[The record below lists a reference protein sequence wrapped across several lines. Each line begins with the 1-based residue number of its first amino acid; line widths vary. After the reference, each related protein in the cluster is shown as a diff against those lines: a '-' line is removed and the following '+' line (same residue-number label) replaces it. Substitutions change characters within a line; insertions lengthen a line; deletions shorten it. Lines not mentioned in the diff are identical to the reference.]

1 MNQDPYPS
9 ITVATVTYNAAQTLP
24 RTLKSV
30 AAQTYPN
37 IEHLIVDGC
46 SKDNTME
53 LVHQYVEQN
62 TREAVPHQI
71 NLINEPD
78 KGLYDAMNKAILA
91 AEGEYICFLNAGDCF
106 HSPDTLKQL
115 MEQIKWEQMEP
126 DRRPAVLYGE
136 TDLVDA
142 EGHFIRHRRLQAPRK
157 LSFQS
162 FLQGMLVCHQSFY
175 VRTDLAREEL
185 YDMRYRFSAD
195 YDWCIRIM
203 KKARS
208 RRLALHNSNLI
219 LTDYLSE
226 GLTTQNHRKSLM
238 ERLRI
243 MARHFG
249 WPAAIGQ
256 HLWFVVR
263 SVLKK

>member
-1 MNQDPYPS
+1 M
-9 ITVATVTYNAAQTLP
+9 
-24 RTLKSV
+24 
-30 AAQTYPN
+30 
-37 IEHLIVDGC
+37 
-46 SKDNTME
+46 
-53 LVHQYVEQN
+53 
-62 TREAVPHQI
+62 
-71 NLINEPD
+71 
-78 KGLYDAMNKAILA
+78 
-91 AEGEYICFLNAGDCF
+91 
-106 HSPDTLKQL
+106 
-115 MEQIKWEQMEP
+115 
-126 DRRPAVLYGE
+126 
-136 TDLVDA
+136 
-142 EGHFIRHRRLQAPRK
+142 
-157 LSFQS
+157 
-162 FLQGMLVCHQSFY
+162 
-175 VRTDLAREEL
+175 RTDLAREEL